1 MGGLKSTTGGVTQHC
16 FLGELLPDCNDRVK
30 FEPYFFYSNVYK
42 SIYGAILIY
51 IYRRLIILYK
61 QNIN

>member
-42 SIYGAILIY
+42 SIYGAILI
-51 IYRRLIILYK
+51 
-61 QNIN
+61 